1 MASDSE
7 NRHARAVV
15 KKLTSYTDPITTRP
29 GLPAHLV
36 RELSETFKIIDVNGD
51 GKISKED
58 LGIVARSLGDTVEDA
73 DLEKLVAEVDAD
85 GDGSI
90 NLQEFIDLNTRAVD
104 GESNHVDKFGE
115 DTESAEDA
123 SGNNYFGNF
132 GVDRESLLSA
142 FNVFDANGDGFISA
156 DELHRVLVGIGD
168 KKVSLEDCCAMIEC
182 VDEDGDQKVNFK
194 EFQSLMMGS
203 CQDSET

>member
-7 NRHARAVV
+7 NQPAHAVV
-15 KKLTSYTDPITTRP
+15 ENFTSTHTDQITTHP
-29 GLPAHLV
+29 GLPAHVV
-36 RELSETFKIIDVNGD
+36 RELSETFKIFDVNGD

-58 LGIVARSLGDTVEDA
+58 LGIVARALGDTVEDA

-85 GDGSI
+85 GDGFI

-104 GESNHVDKFGE
+104 GELNHADKFGG
-115 DTESAEDA
+115 ESAGGA
-123 SGNNYFGNF
+123 SGNYCGEFGA
-132 GVDRESLLSA
+132 DRESLQSA
-142 FNVFDANGDGFISA
+142 FNVFDADGDGFISA
-156 DELHRVLVGIGD
+156 EELHRVLMGFGD

-194 EFQSLMMGS
+194 EFQSLMKGS